1 MSKWPY
7 PDISGAWR
15 QKKTQGGGGALVDM
29 GVHCIDLLQYVL
41 GSKTAEVAAMHGTQT
56 FHYEVDDSSTVLM
69 RMQNGCQCVVQSNFN
84 IPDNAAKWR
93 LEVFGERGR
102 LLGDSVIGQVD
113 GGTIDAIFL
122 TEQGGYD
129 AQQDHAGA
137 ERTEL
142 HTESGDMY
150 AREIES
156 FSNSILTGSPLE
168 VPASDAVQVQRVIE
182 LAYRSNDEKK
192 LFDL

>member
-1 MSKWPY
+1 MRR
-7 PDISGAWR
+7 ISGLAR
-15 QKKTQGGGGALVDM
+15 ASP
-29 GVHCIDLLQYVL
+29 HNRE
-41 GSKTAEVAAMHGTQT
+41 A
-56 FHYEVDDSSTVLM
+56 
-69 RMQNGCQCVVQSNFN
+69 R
-84 IPDNAAKWR
+84 
-93 LEVFGERGR
+93 
-102 LLGDSVIGQVD
+102 
-113 GGTIDAIFL
+113 
-122 TEQGGYD
+122 
-129 AQQDHAGA
+129 A

>member
-1 MSKWPY
+1 MEELN
-7 PDISGAWR
+7 
-15 QKKTQGGGGALVDM
+15 QKTIDRAVLV
-29 GVHCIDLLQYVL
+29 GL
-41 GSKTAEVAAMHGTQT
+41 
-56 FHYEVDDSSTVLM
+56 
-69 RMQNGCQCVVQSNFN
+69 
-84 IPDNAAKWR
+84 NADCFTK
-93 LEVFGERGR
+93 
-102 LLGDSVIGQVD
+102 VD

-122 TEQGGYD
+122 TEQGDYD

-137 ERTEL
+137 QRTEL
-142 HTESGDMY
+142 HTEFGDMY